1 MTSHSFTAHARRRH
15 RPQARRLSPAARL
28 AMPRSVVG
36 AAVAAL
42 GLAVILAVAP
52 PTPAHA
58 ATALRG
64 KAALEGTRT
73 RPPVVEHFAAG
84 TTQDLAVPASAAA
97 ADVTRDAVASS
108 SPDELF
114 VKSGT
119 NADWAKLVLYYGG
132 WPVSDQNVTVMLQW
146 MIRENGA
153 DSWWLRNNPLNN
165 GYGSGGGG
173 GLGSYDNLQVA
184 AKKVAENLSR
194 GGGYQ
199 PIIDCLAASCPP
211 AQTAQAIWESPWATS
226 HYGNG
231 SRWTTG
237 SVKLVKAPAAN
248 WG

>member
-1 MTSHSFTAHARRRH
+1 MTHHFTSRRRH
-15 RPQARRLSPAARL
+15 LTGTPVL
-28 AMPRSVVG
+28 G

-52 PTPAHA
+52 PSPAHA
-58 ATALRG
+58 RTLLHGRTALT
-64 KAALEGTRT
+64 GTKT
-73 RPPVVEHFAAG
+73 QPPVTPTYAPG
-84 TTQDLAVPASAAA
+84 STQDLAVSSTAASP
-97 ADVTRDAVASS
+97 DVTRDATATT
-108 SPDELF
+108 SPDELY
-114 VKSGT
+114 VASGT

-132 WPVSDQNVTVMLQW
+132 WPTSDQNVTVMLQW
-146 MIRENGA
+146 MIRENGT

-173 GLGSYDNLQVA
+173 GLGRYDNLQVA

-199 PIIDCLAASCPP
+199 PIIDCLAASCAP

-237 SVKLVKAPAAN
+237 SVKLVKAPADA